1 MAKNR
6 RVQWRPLIVS
16 PVNTGTN
23 FNCCP
28 SESFFLAPGGGLIVK
43 KATRCITRIAT
54 IETAVRIFPFSF
66 FSFYME
72 LFSSGQIRF
81 LVVSN
86 RAEPLIRC
94 AFIITWPDL
103 FSLVRHPFRV
113 VLVRGK
119 RAFERAAIARSSL
132 FMLWSWNFNCITIGF
147 LLETIREIRWM
158 RDCDPNEGNCKE
170 KWPFFI

>member
-1 MAKNR
+1 MLRIITESKKKKKRNRSKVIRITKRAQSRHLENHHPLTTHVAKNR

-132 FMLWSWNFNCITIGF
+132 FML
-147 LLETIREIRWM
+147 
-158 RDCDPNEGNCKE
+158 
-170 KWPFFI
+170 